1 MRRGRHM
8 LAIHNPG
15 LWFGRQPCP
24 ELREI
29 VFGCATVTV
38 DLAQVNAVRL
48 NLNLLG
54 ETILGQAE
62 ARRRLDGY
70 LALLARDDVEYISVK
85 ISSMC
90 SQLNHVAFD
99 QTLTTVKERL
109 RLLYQ
114 QALVRHF

>member
-1 MRRGRHM
+1 MP
-8 LAIHNPG
+8 AIHNPG
-15 LWFGRQPCP
+15 LWFGRQLCP
-24 ELREI
+24 ELHEV

-54 ETILGQAE
+54 ETILGEAK

-70 LALLARDDVEYISVK
+70 VALLGRDH
-85 ISSMC
+85 
-90 SQLNHVAFD
+90 LAFD

-114 QALVRHF
+114 QALARHF